1 MADAMDPAGAADY
14 PNMTGDE
21 QWEWSDYDMAM
32 YADLYYPQHDYGEM
46 SYGRAL
52 YTFFV
57 WETWMSVRQIFT
69 RELLRPVLL
78 YALSVGCIAAALNVR
93 GRRHRAAWVAA
104 SVAVGAVIVEY
115 VARTDFVYV
124 VKDTLVR
131 LVVIHNL
138 GAVVMILWER
148 FCLTD
153 EQRRLPWA
161 RRAVATYK
169 IMWNSRFV
177 NTARPAPVFHLLKA
191 EEERQREI
199 LRTDTTTATA
209 DGEEN
214 KVVNQDGNSDD
225 PNDDKDDGYFKKA
238 WKTTRQV
245 AQASW
250 RRTLQPVSRLWN
262 ALTPK
267 QRWIARTVA
276 KITVVWA
283 LDRVLDQL
291 ADVYI
296 DFDWWDIQLHKRSFV
311 RRVREVSGREV
322 VIRCYFAFQ
331 AVWGAFA
338 FYTVVH
344 SAMAV
349 FFVGVVGID
358 EPDEW
363 PPVFG
368 DVRQAWNLRRFWSKY
383 WDRLIYRAVN
393 GLGEMLLTAVGLG
406 GGGGG
411 GDGGRPFRGRKRW
424 LLNGLVFAISG
435 VFHGFTDYF
444 SGIRCSYA
452 WEFWW
457 WTANFAAVVA
467 ETALLHAVRT
477 YFPRFYH
484 RMSGRPGKAL
494 GFLWVFAWLFWAYPK
509 SQFTTM
515 HCLPDNR

>member
-1 MADAMDPAGAADY
+1 MDPTGAADY

-21 QWEWSDYDMAM
+21 QWDWSDYDMEA
-32 YADLYYPQHDYGEM
+32 YADLYPQHNYAEM
-46 SYGRAL
+46 SYARAL

-69 RELLRPVLL
+69 RELVHPVLL

-93 GRRHRAAWVAA
+93 ERYRAAWVAA
-104 SVAVGAVIVEY
+104 SVAIGAVIVEY

-124 VKDTLVR
+124 VKDSLVR

-153 EQRRLPWA
+153 EQKKLPWG
-161 RRAVATYK
+161 RRAIATYK

-191 EEERQREI
+191 EEERQREV
-199 LRTDTTTATA
+199 LCTAA
-209 DGEEN
+209 AEED
-214 KVVNQDGNSDD
+214 KVVNRDGNTAYPGNPDD
-225 PNDDKDDGYFKKA
+225 TDDTDDNDGYLKNA

-245 AQASW
+245 THGAW
-250 RRTLQPVSRLWN
+250 GRVHQPFSRLWG

-267 QRWIARTVA
+267 QRWITRTVA
-276 KITVVWA
+276 KITAVWA

-296 DFDWWDIQLHKRSFV
+296 DFDWWDIQLHKTSFL
-311 RRVREVSGREV
+311 RRLREVSSREV
-322 VIRCYFAFQ
+322 MIRCYFAFQ
-331 AVWGAFA
+331 AVWGAYA
-338 FYTVVH
+338 FYTIVH
-344 SAMAV
+344 SAIAV
-349 FFVGVVGID
+349 FFVGLGVD

-406 GGGGG
+406 GP
-411 GDGGRPFRGRKRW
+411 RPFRGRKRW

-444 SGIRCSYA
+444 SGIRCSYV

-457 WTANFAAVVA
+457 WAANFVAVVG

-477 YFPRFYH
+477 YFPRFH
-484 RMSGRPGKAL
+484 NRMRGRPGKAV

-515 HCLPDNR
+515 HCLPENR